1 MGGGHFEGSWCIEGW
16 EWKEDILEVVSEPL
30 QSKYLLVTQII

>member
-16 EWKEDILEVVSEPL
+16 EWKEDILEVVSAFADVWE
-30 QSKYLLVTQII
+30 KK